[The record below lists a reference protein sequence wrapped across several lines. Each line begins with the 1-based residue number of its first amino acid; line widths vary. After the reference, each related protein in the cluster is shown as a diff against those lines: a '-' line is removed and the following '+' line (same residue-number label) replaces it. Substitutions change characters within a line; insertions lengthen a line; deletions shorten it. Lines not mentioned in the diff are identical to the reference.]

1 MGETPS
7 SIAPMVLFTLGMCL
21 LSTILIIPAG
31 IGFGWL
37 FARRNFPG
45 KSLLDTAL
53 SLPLVLPPV
62 ATGLVLLRLLGRHAP
77 LGGFLE
83 RVLHLEIVFTWKG
96 VVIAAAVMSF
106 PLLYRSARAAFE
118 AVPTRLEE
126 IARTLGAGN
135 GRVFRTITLPL
146 AARGLSGGMVL
157 AFARA
162 LGEFGATIIVAGN
175 IPGRTS
181 TLSLSIYQAIQTG
194 DERVAWTLLATSAL
208 LAFGALWLSERL
220 IRQRSPGA

>member
-1 MGETPS
+1 MGETGS
-7 SIAPMVLFTLGMCL
+7 STAPMVLFTLGMCL
-21 LSTILIIPAG
+21 LSTILILPAG

-77 LGGFLE
+77 LGQFLD
-83 RVLHLEIVFTWKG
+83 RALHLEIVFTWKA

-146 AARGLSGGMVL
+146 AARGLVGGMVL

-194 DERVAWTLLATSAL
+194 AETVAWLLLATSAL
-208 LAFGALWLSERL
+208 LAFAALWLSERL
-220 IRQRSPGA
+220 IRQRSPDA

>member
-1 MGETPS
+1 
-7 SIAPMVLFTLGMCL
+7 
-21 LSTILIIPAG
+21 
-31 IGFGWL
+31 
-37 FARRNFPG
+37 
-45 KSLLDTAL
+45 
-53 SLPLVLPPV
+53 V
-62 ATGLVLLRLLGRHAP
+62 ATGLVLLRLFGRRGP
-77 LGGFLE
+77 VGGFLDG
-83 RVLHLEIVFTWKG
+83 VLHLDIVFTWKA

-135 GRVFRTITLPL
+135 ARVFRTITLPL
-146 AARGLSGGMVL
+146 ASRGLIGGLVL
-157 AFARA
+157 AFARG

-194 DERVAWTLLATSAL
+194 NDRLAWTLLILSAL
-208 LAFGALWLSERL
+208 LAFGALWFSERL
-220 IRQRSPGA
+220 IRRRSHHA